1 VVIAVL
7 FGLVGATAYGAADFF
22 GGIAA
27 RSIGSIRTA
36 WLSSSFGFLGFG
48 IIFALFGG
56 AWSSEAILWGAATGL
71 IGMMVMIFLYASL
84 AIGPMSILS
93 PVGALVAAVVP
104 VTWDFIRGEQ
114 LSLLAYLG
122 IAVALVAVW
131 FVGFV
136 PDPNRVRPSARG
148 IVFAILAGAF
158 LGLFMIVIDQ
168 APDDA
173 GVLPLLA
180 NRVIQVS
187 ALTLT
192 VIVVSLRH
200 RFRSRGNLGGIGI
213 AKSDVAAG
221 EAGALDWRR
230 GVPFA
235 ASTGLIDAVGN
246 SILLYGLT
254 IGNLSV
260 ISVLASMYPGGTILL
275 AALVLRERIAPLQY
289 FGLAL
294 ALVAAALLALG

>member
-1 VVIAVL
+1 MLAVV

-22 GGIAA
+22 GGMAA

-36 WLSSSFGFLGFG
+36 WVSSSFGFLGLG

-56 AWSSEAILWGAATGL
+56 VWSSEALFWGAATGL

-93 PVGALVAAVVP
+93 PIGALVSAIVP
-104 VTWDFIRGEQ
+104 VAWDVLRGQHLSFI
-114 LSLLAYLG
+114 SYVG
-122 IAVALVAVW
+122 IGVALVAVW

-136 PDPNRVRPSARG
+136 PDRNAVRPSLRG
-148 IVFAILAGAF
+148 VLFAILAGAF
-158 LGLFMIVIDQ
+158 LGLFLIVIDQ
-168 APDDA
+168 APDES

-192 VIVVSLRH
+192 VLVVATAH
-200 RFRSRGNLGGIGI
+200 RRRTRRMLVTDTDES
-213 AKSDVAAG
+213 ADVAAG
-221 EAGALDWRR
+221 ERGTLNWRR
-230 GVPFA
+230 GVAFG
-235 ASTGLIDAVGN
+235 ASTGTLDAIGN

-254 IGNLSV
+254 VGNLSV
-260 ISVLASMYPGGTILL
+260 ISVLAAMYPGGTILL
-275 AALVLRERIAPLQY
+275 AAIVLRERIAKLQY
-289 FGLAL
+289 LGLGLAL
-294 ALVAAALLALG
+294 AAAALLALG